1 MFHPF
6 LVFAIVASHGATL
19 TSASHGW
26 EQCLR
31 LAYPLTRAEFP
42 ELLNCLGLEGSAAEV
57 GVQAGVHASSFLQVW
72 RGRRLILVDS
82 WSYVDEDTSDGIFYV
97 DIANAHG
104 AGSGKQHRTSC
115 EKRLAEE
122 LRVGRAEIMNLDSA
136 AAAAHVPD
144 GSLDFVYLDARHDF
158 AGVVADIH
166 AWWPKVKVGGLFAG
180 HDFVDGEFPEGDFF
194 WISALHAVL
203 PDLERHTNVTLEQ
216 NRYPSFF
223 VRKYGDVASAVPR
236 IIETD
241 RIAHQFYAE
250 RSRYFALWRQ
260 QQGEAASSEAV
271 SSGFGISCRDLCGQD
286 CKVRVQTFTPTR
298 TVGSTLR
305 PFACATAGPAVEAPV
320 TCAAEML
327 VDVQAYLDVCHER
340 CSVTCQ
346 QRERLFSLHSG
357 KLLSV

>member
-1 MFHPF
+1 MFRPF

-19 TSASHGW
+19 TSASQCW

-82 WSYVDEDTSDGIFYV
+82 WSYVDENTSDGIFYV
-97 DIANAHG
+97 DIANVHG
-104 AGSGKQHRTSC
+104 AGSGRQHRTSC

-122 LRVGRAEIMNLDSA
+122 LRVGR
-136 AAAAHVPD
+136 
-144 GSLDFVYLDARHDF
+144 
-158 AGVVADIH
+158 
-166 AWWPKVKVGGLFAG
+166 
-180 HDFVDGEFPEGDFF
+180 
-194 WISALHAVL
+194 
-203 PDLERHTNVTLEQ
+203 
-216 NRYPSFF
+216 
-223 VRKYGDVASAVPR
+223 
-236 IIETD
+236 
-241 RIAHQFYAE
+241 AE